1 MHINQISNAISTS
14 SCTDSV
20 TVFNKHVDGTEG
32 LKTTEA
38 TPDVTKGR
46 SSQRDPSSLYHKL

>member
-14 SCTDSV
+14 SCTDNV
-20 TVFNKHVDGTEG
+20 TVFNKHVDGKG

-38 TPDVTKGR
+38 TPDVIKGR